1 MGANAQIAVPAFTA
15 GQILTAAQQTQI
27 NTGIPVFAT
36 TTTRDAAFGGTGEKT
51 LAEGQFAYIE
61 ATNTTQYYDGAA
73 WQSVGVTPGLVPIV
87 PTSVAVGSGTAS
99 VGATGLITFTTVGTN
114 LSINGAFSA
123 TYRNYLM
130 QYNLTTTAN
139 GANFGMR
146 LRVAGTDNTASSYA
160 MAGYDADTTGIV
172 SRTAS
177 SQTSFSVIAAVDDD
191 NAGNTSSTI
200 FYQPFE
206 TKVTTVHA
214 SGVSPIATVLHRNIF
229 GIHNAATSYDGFSF
243 IVTSGTITGTAMI
256 YGYTI

>member
-1 MGANAQIAVPAFTA
+1 MGANAVTTVPVYVA
-15 GQILTAAQQTQI
+15 GEVLTAADMNIT
-27 NTGIPVFAT
+27 NSGIPVFAT
-36 TTTRDAAFGGTGEKT
+36 TVTRDAAFGGTGEKT

-123 TYRNYLM
+123 TYQNYLM

-139 GANFGMR
+139 GANFGLR
-146 LRVAGTDNTASSYA
+146 LRVGGADNTAANYN
-160 MAGYDADTTGIV
+160 MTGFDADTSSIV
-172 SRTAS
+172 VRTAA
-177 SQTSFSVIAAVDDD
+177 SQTSFSVMYAVDDD
-191 NAGNTSSTI
+191 NASNTANTY
-200 FYQPFE
+200 FFQPFE
-206 TKVTTVHA
+206 TKATTVNA
-214 SGVSPIATVLHRNIF
+214 QGLSPITTVLYRNIF
-229 GIHNAATSYDGFSF
+229 GSHSTSTSFDGFSF
-243 IVTSGTITGTAMI
+243 IINSGTITGTAMI